1 MPRTTILLKLTGSY
15 NHSMNGDGDSNL
27 VPVSLC
33 EQGANVPTSA
43 SDNELAKLPRIVVK
57 SCLPRGKVM
66 SFKFVASL
74 TNNPACS
81 NLHERRQSSAS
92 FFAENVTP
100 LYASLPL
107 WSKLE

>member
-1 MPRTTILLKLTGSY
+1 
-15 NHSMNGDGDSNL
+15 MNGDGDSSL

-43 SDNELAKLPRIVVK
+43 SDNKLAKLPRIVVK

-92 FFAENVTP
+92 FFLLRMLHPFMLHCLFGVNWTKTSVE
-100 LYASLPL
+100 
-107 WSKLE
+107 